1 MRQALEGV
9 RIVDFTQM
17 MLGPFG
23 TQFLGDMGA
32 DVVKIER
39 PRVGEWERG
48 WAAMGQLF
56 GGERSGVGRQVEASL
71 LETALAIQCQ
81 ELGAHMNPPVRVER
95 SAAGTGSPW
104 SSAPFGDCASAD
116 GYVPSSINPLPT
128 VGEAL
133 GIPEL

>member
-48 WAAMGQLF
+48 LRAMGKLL
-56 GGERSGVGRQVEASL
+56 GGDSPFFLAMNRNKKSLTLNLKDPRAQDAVKRLAATADLLVENFRPGVMDRLGLGYEAL
-71 LETALAIQCQ
+71 RE
-81 ELGAHMNPPVRVER
+81 
-95 SAAGTGSPW
+95 
-104 SSAPFGDCASAD
+104 
-116 GYVPSSINPLPT
+116 INPSI
-128 VGEAL
+128 V
-133 GIPEL
+133 

>member
-48 WAAMGQLF
+48 LAAMGQLL
-56 GGERSGVGRQVEASL
+56 GGDSPFFLAMNRNKRSLTLDLKAEEARRIIEELSGRRDVVVENFRPGVIDKLGLGYEHLREVNPRIIYAS
-71 LETALAIQCQ
+71 
-81 ELGAHMNPPVRVER
+81 
-95 SAAGTGSPW
+95 GS
-104 SSAPFGDCASAD
+104 
-116 GYVPSSINPLPT
+116 GYGPSGP
-128 VGEAL
+128 
-133 GIPEL
+133 